1 MILSKNDENER
12 FFIQFLFSF
21 PGQKTND
28 IFLFKKA
35 KITNIGKKLRKSL
48 SYFDKLPILSYFTYV
63 TPGNDLLQ

>member
-1 MILSKNDENER
+1 MKMKDFLYNFCFHFQDKKQMIY
-12 FFIQFLFSF
+12 FFL
-21 PGQKTND
+21 
-28 IFLFKKA
+28 KKA

>member
-1 MILSKNDENER
+1 MIY
-12 FFIQFLFSF
+12 FFL
-21 PGQKTND
+21 
-28 IFLFKKA
+28 KKA